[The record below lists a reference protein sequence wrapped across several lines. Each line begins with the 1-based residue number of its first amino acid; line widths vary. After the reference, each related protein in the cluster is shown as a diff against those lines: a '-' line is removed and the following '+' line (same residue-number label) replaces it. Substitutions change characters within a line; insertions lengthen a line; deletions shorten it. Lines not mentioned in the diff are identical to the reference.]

1 MPRKN
6 DFMQYLERF
15 YKIQKNSCTI
25 MYIKIFLF
33 SRNHSICQPKINLY
47 ELGCGAALR
56 ASPLSISL
64 YNFQKVGH
72 GNFSKVNFRVTHEQ

>member
-15 YKIQKNSCTI
+15 YKIQKN
-25 MYIKIFLF
+25 
-33 SRNHSICQPKINLY
+33 HSIYQPKINLY

-56 ASPLSISL
+56 TSPLSISL
-64 YNFQKVGH
+64 NNFQKVGH
-72 GNFSKVNFRVTHEQ
+72 GNFSKVNFRVTHE